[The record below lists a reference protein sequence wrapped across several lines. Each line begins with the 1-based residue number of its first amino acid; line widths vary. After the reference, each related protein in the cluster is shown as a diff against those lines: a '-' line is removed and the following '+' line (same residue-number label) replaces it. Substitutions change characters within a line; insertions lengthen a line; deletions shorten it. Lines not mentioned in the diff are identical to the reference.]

1 MKKPLLGLALA
12 CAAGIAGAVDPD
24 IGMVTSVEAR
34 NDGTLL
40 FSTDSEY
47 DAAKCQNRD
56 APFMFRLAPK
66 VTEAT
71 RAELIQR
78 LDDYPLVRVVGTGTC
93 VGGIEEVTVNFI
105 TPLG

>member
-1 MKKPLLGLALA
+1 MKKPLLALALA
-12 CAAGIAGAVDPD
+12 CAAGIAGAAEPD
-24 IGMVTSVEAR
+24 SGVVTAVEVR

-40 FSTDSEY
+40 FDFSGEY

-56 APFMFRLAPK
+56 APFMFRLADK

-71 RAELIQR
+71 RAEFIER
-78 LDDYPLVRVVGTGTC
+78 LDGYPYVRVVGTGTC